1 VTKLHDLEPSR
12 QRFRNSGTSFRTFLK
27 SPTPAPL
34 RHPEA
39 VNAIDPDGISAS
51 HQPKPRSHA
60 EHRRAKGAK
69 KMSLTLNTNNFSIN
83 AQRSV
88 AITQSSLGLSMAR
101 LSSGLRVNSA
111 KDDAAGLAVASNMM
125 TQAKG
130 MDVAIRNA
138 NDGISLLQVADGA
151 QASMG
156 DILQRMRE
164 LVVQAKSGTY
174 TSTDIEKLDVEYQQL
189 VTELGDIQGRARFN
203 GVDILSATGA
213 GPFELQV
220 GANASDTLT
229 ISTVNISLGSFAAD
243 LTALDATTF
252 GTELDD
258 IDAVLNEV
266 NTARANNGAFMS
278 RLDNVIV
285 NLRNGYE
292 AQMASYGRIMDADFA
307 RETANLSRAQVLQQ
321 AGVAMVAQAN
331 ALPQNV
337 LALLR

>member
-1 VTKLHDLEPSR
+1 
-12 QRFRNSGTSFRTFLK
+12 
-27 SPTPAPL
+27 
-34 RHPEA
+34 
-39 VNAIDPDGISAS
+39 
-51 HQPKPRSHA
+51 
-60 EHRRAKGAK
+60 
-69 KMSLTLNTNNFSIN
+69 MSLTLNTNNFSIN

-88 AITQSSLGLSMAR
+88 ATTQSSLAVSMAR

-111 KDDAAGLAVASNMM
+111 KDDAAGLAVASSMM

-164 LVVQAKSGTY
+164 LLVQAKSGTY
-174 TSTDIEKLDVEYQQL
+174 TANDLSKLNVEYQQL
-189 VTELGDIQGRARFN
+189 ATELTDIQSRATFN
-203 GVDILSATGA
+203 GVQILATDDS
-213 GPFELQV
+213 FELQV
-220 GANASDTLT
+220 GANATDTLT
-229 ISTVNISLGSFAAD
+229 ITTTNVTATF
-243 LTALDATTF
+243 ALDISTLNSAGF
-252 GTELDD
+252 GTELGVVDGALED
-258 IDAVLNEV
+258 V
-266 NTARANNGAFMS
+266 NTARASNGAFMS
-278 RLDNVIV
+278 RLDNVVV

-292 AQMASYGRIMDADFA
+292 AQMSAYGRIMDADFA

>member
-1 VTKLHDLEPSR
+1 
-12 QRFRNSGTSFRTFLK
+12 
-27 SPTPAPL
+27 
-34 RHPEA
+34 
-39 VNAIDPDGISAS
+39 
-51 HQPKPRSHA
+51 
-60 EHRRAKGAK
+60 
-69 KMSLTLNTNNFSIN
+69 MSLTLNTNSFSIN

-88 AITQSSLGLSMAR
+88 ATTQSSLAVSMAR

-151 QASMG
+151 QATMA

-164 LVVQAKSGTY
+164 LAVQAKSATY
-174 TSTDIEKLDVEYQQL
+174 TEDDMAKLDLEYQQL
-189 VTELGDIQGRARFN
+189 NEELTRVQDAARFN
-203 GVDILSATGA
+203 GKAILGNDA
-213 GPFELQV
+213 GDFVLQV
-220 GANASDTLT
+220 GADAGDTLT
-229 ISTVNISLGSFAAD
+229 ISTAAVD
-243 LTALDATTF
+243 APGGDITSVTGAESAIADIDTAL
-252 GTELDD
+252 GL
-258 IDAVLNEV
+258 V
-266 NTARANNGAFMS
+266 NTQRANNGAFMS
-278 RLDNVIV
+278 RLDNVVV
-285 NLRNGYE
+285 NLRNMFE
-292 AQMASYGRIMDADFA
+292 AQMSAHGRIMDADFA

>member
-1 VTKLHDLEPSR
+1 
-12 QRFRNSGTSFRTFLK
+12 
-27 SPTPAPL
+27 
-34 RHPEA
+34 
-39 VNAIDPDGISAS
+39 
-51 HQPKPRSHA
+51 
-60 EHRRAKGAK
+60 
-69 KMSLTLNTNNFSIN
+69 MSLTQNTNLFSIN

-88 AITQSSLGLSMAR
+88 ANTQTSLSVSMAR

-111 KDDAAGLAVASNMM
+111 KDDAAGLAVAAGMM

-138 NDGISLLQVADGA
+138 NDGISLLQVADSG

-164 LVVQAKSGTY
+164 LLVQAKSGTY
-174 TSTDIEKLDVEYQQL
+174 QTTDLEKLDVEYQQL
-189 VTELGDIQGRARFN
+189 VTELGAVQDRARFN
-203 GVDILSATGA
+203 GKDILSATGA
-213 GPFELQV
+213 GTFEIQV
-220 GANASDTLT
+220 GANAADTLQIET
-229 ISTVNISLGSFAAD
+229 TNVDLTGVFAAD
-243 LTALDATTF
+243 ISTLDSTGFANELTAIDDTL
-252 GTELDD
+252 EL
-258 IDAVLNEV
+258 V
-266 NTARANNGAFMS
+266 NTARANNGAYMS

-285 NLRNGYE
+285 NLRAGYE
-292 AQMASYGRIMDADFA
+292 AQMAAHGRIMDADFA

>member
-1 VTKLHDLEPSR
+1 
-12 QRFRNSGTSFRTFLK
+12 
-27 SPTPAPL
+27 
-34 RHPEA
+34 
-39 VNAIDPDGISAS
+39 
-51 HQPKPRSHA
+51 
-60 EHRRAKGAK
+60 
-69 KMSLTLNTNNFSIN
+69 MSLTLNTNSFSIN

-88 AITQSSLGLSMAR
+88 ATTQNSLAVSMAR

-151 QASMG
+151 QATMG

-164 LVVQAKSGTY
+164 LAVQAKSGTY
-174 TSTDIEKLDVEYQQL
+174 ADTDLEKLDVEYQQL
-189 VTELGDIQGRARFN
+189 ALELADVQTRARFN
-203 GVDILSATGA
+203 GSSVLDSTTGHDYV
-213 GPFELQV
+213 LQV
-220 GANASDTLT
+220 GADSADTLT
-229 ISTVNISLGSFAAD
+229 ITTTAAD
-243 LTALDATTF
+243 VADLGEVTDATEAAAAI
-252 GTELDD
+252 GLV
-258 IDAVLNEV
+258 DAALEEV
-266 NTARANNGAFMS
+266 NTARANNGAYMS
-278 RLDNVIV
+278 RLDNVVV
-285 NLRNGYE
+285 NLRNMYE
-292 AQMASYGRIMDADFA
+292 AQMAAHGRIMDADFA

>member
-1 VTKLHDLEPSR
+1 
-12 QRFRNSGTSFRTFLK
+12 
-27 SPTPAPL
+27 
-34 RHPEA
+34 
-39 VNAIDPDGISAS
+39 
-51 HQPKPRSHA
+51 
-60 EHRRAKGAK
+60 
-69 KMSLTLNTNNFSIN
+69 MSLTLNTNTFSIN

-88 AITQSSLGLSMAR
+88 ATTQNSLSVSMAR

-151 QASMG
+151 QATMG

-164 LVVQAKSGTY
+164 LSVQAKSGTY
-174 TSTDIEKLDVEYQQL
+174 ASTDLAKMDVEYQQL
-189 VTELGDIQGRARFN
+189 KTELGDIQTRARFN
-203 GVDILSATGA
+203 GASVLDSNHSYA
-213 GPFELQV
+213 LQV

-229 ISTVNISLGSFAAD
+229 INTSTVTVSGLGALTDAAAAG
-243 LTALDATTF
+243 TAL
-252 GTELDD
+252 GN
-258 IDAVLNEV
+258 IDTALNAV
-266 NTARANNGAFMS
+266 NTARANNGAYMS
-278 RLDNVIV
+278 RLDNVIT
-285 NLRNGYE
+285 NLRTSFE
-292 AQMASYGRIMDADFA
+292 AQMAAHGRIMDADFA
-307 RETANLSRAQVLQQ
+307 RETANMSRAQVLQQ

>member
-1 VTKLHDLEPSR
+1 
-12 QRFRNSGTSFRTFLK
+12 
-27 SPTPAPL
+27 
-34 RHPEA
+34 
-39 VNAIDPDGISAS
+39 
-51 HQPKPRSHA
+51 
-60 EHRRAKGAK
+60 
-69 KMSLTLNTNNFSIN
+69 MSLTLNTNNFSIN

>member
-1 VTKLHDLEPSR
+1 
-12 QRFRNSGTSFRTFLK
+12 
-27 SPTPAPL
+27 
-34 RHPEA
+34 
-39 VNAIDPDGISAS
+39 
-51 HQPKPRSHA
+51 
-60 EHRRAKGAK
+60 
-69 KMSLTLNTNNFSIN
+69 MSLTLNTNNFSIN

-88 AITQSSLGLSMAR
+88 ATTQSSLAVSMAR

-111 KDDAAGLAVASNMM
+111 KDDAAGLAVASSMM

-164 LVVQAKSGTY
+164 LLVQAKSGTY
-174 TSTDIEKLDVEYQQL
+174 TANDLSKLNVEYQQL
-189 VTELGDIQGRARFN
+189 ATELTDIQSRATFN
-203 GVDILSATGA
+203 GVQILASNKS
-213 GPFELQV
+213 FELQV

-229 ISTVNISLGSFAAD
+229 ITTTNVTASFATDIAD
-243 LTALDATTF
+243 AAMDFTA
-252 GTELDD
+252 ELGVVDG
-258 IDAVLNEV
+258 ALEAV
-266 NTARANNGAFMS
+266 NTARASNGAFMS
-278 RLDNVIV
+278 RLDNVV
-285 NLRNGYE
+285 TNLRNGYE
-292 AQMASYGRIMDADFA
+292 AQMSAYGRIMDADFA

-331 ALPQNV
+331 ALPNQV